1 MGRGPRDV
9 RDFSVEDID
18 RSIAEAEQLVEMKM
32 GRAAV
37 MVAWAAFESAMRMR
51 IRAEGGRAGW
61 GANSRVMLNELY
73 STGALSDS
81 EFRQLE
87 SLSMLRNQ
95 IVHGFTS
102 LSSESHSTT
111 FDEVSLLRDVG
122 LRLAYESAM
131 VAQSA

>member
-1 MGRGPRDV
+1 
-9 RDFSVEDID
+9 
-18 RSIAEAEQLVEMKM
+18 
-32 GRAAV
+32 
-37 MVAWAAFESAMRMR
+37 MR

-73 STGALSDS
+73 STGSLSDA

-102 LSSESHSTT
+102 LSFESNTT
-111 FDEVSLLRDVG
+111 TVDDVSLLREVG
-122 LRLAYESAM
+122 RRLAYESAM
-131 VAQSA
+131 GAQSA